1 MKTLL
6 LTITLIFFSFT
17 TLYGDTPT
25 PISYSLTT
33 TEGNTINVTE
43 INEGLDFQEFQGKA
57 VLLVLFGYRCP
68 PCLREIPE
76 FIALTKKHKD
86 DLAIIAIESQNYPV
100 DEVQTFQKEHKMN
113 YNVIPGINHN
123 DFISYI
129 AMRAGY
135 NTINIPLPLLV
146 AVDKYGKV
154 QYVQAGQL
162 SKNELEFLVEKLNE

>member
-1 MKTLL
+1 MKILL
-6 LTITLIFFSFT
+6 LTITLIFLSFT
-17 TLYGDTPT
+17 ALYADTST

-33 TEGNTINVTE
+33 TEGNTINISETK
-43 INEGLDFQEFQGKA
+43 EGLDFQEFQGKA
-57 VLLVLFGYRCP
+57 VLLVLFGHQCP

-76 FIALTKKHKD
+76 FIALTKKHKN

-135 NTINIPLPLLV
+135 NTMSIPLPLLI